1 MMEIMVLL
9 SMLLIIVLLIKSHED
24 EKKRWQTERAEMMD
38 RIQSVDY
45 VAFKTINKP
54 KEKVEKEKPKPPDLV

>member
-1 MMEIMVLL
+1 MMELIALL
-9 SMLLIIVLLIKSHED
+9 TLALISILMMKTHED
-24 EKKRWQTERAEMMD
+24 EKKRWQKEREELMD

-45 VAFKTINKP
+45 VTYKTVNKP